1 MTCTNCYQSIQSI
14 PLKEYNQLQDP
25 EDSYKNID
33 VHDIVHPDST
43 SCSKRYFEEDIII
56 QHKYSGF
63 LYLST
68 TSSFFHKI

>member
-33 VHDIVHPDST
+33 VHNVVHPDST
-43 SCSKRYFEEDIII
+43 SCSKRYVKEARIN
-56 QHKYSGF
+56 QYKY
-63 LYLST
+63 
-68 TSSFFHKI
+68 

>member
-33 VHDIVHPDST
+33 VHDLVHTDST
-43 SCSKRYFEEDIII
+43 SCSKRYFEEETII
-56 QHKYSGF
+56 
-63 LYLST
+63 
-68 TSSFFHKI
+68 